1 MVGVRTETFLV
12 KSVRREWGQIGIVGE
27 KGGLCRTPF
36 SPQSSWLPRQPT
48 GTAGSFGA
56 RTRISP
62 PPNSQVSARFSATR
76 VQASS
81 GHPPARFIAA
91 KAKDSIFRT
100 SARRAASW
108 VTSIAP
114 RALTPINRSAKV
126 RVSRLAPP
134 PSWRG
139 AELINGSPELARSP
153 FRNEQSR

>member
-27 KGGLCRTPF
+27 KGGLRRTPF

-48 GTAGSFGA
+48 GTAGSLGA
-56 RTRISP
+56 RTIISP

-76 VQASS
+76 VHASS
-81 GHPPARFIAA
+81 DHPPARFMAA
-91 KAKDSIFRT
+91 KAKVSIFRT
-100 SARRAASW
+100 SARRAARW

-153 FRNEQSR
+153 FHNARSL